1 MTRAAVPYG
10 RDNAA
15 ILGNLCAAGWPAD
28 RLWSYLK
35 AAENLE
41 NLAGDSEG
49 RNSQS
54 GERRPMSVSVRL
66 GTVWRRR
73 SGAEQGCSRHVGAWR
88 VLACLRACLRACECV
103 FMCVFVCVCS
113 HDLKTGSVFICNN
126 ATFMNSVNAIRCNVI
141 CHFLCWWSKNSAS
154 TN

>member
-15 ILGNLCAAGWPAD
+15 ILEHLRATGWPAD

-41 NLAGDSEG
+41 NPAGDSER
-49 RNSQS
+49 RNSRS

-73 SGAEQGCSRHVGAWR
+73 SGAERGCSRHVGAWR
-88 VLACLRACLRACECV
+88 VLACLCV
-103 FMCVFVCVCS
+103 CVCVCS
-113 HDLKTGSVFICNN
+113 RALKMGYVFFCNN
-126 ATFMNSVNAIRCNVI
+126 ATIMNSANTIRCNI
-141 CHFLCWWSKNSAS
+141 IRHFLCWCSANSAS
-154 TN
+154 ANLNLAI